1 MFNSIFQLEIS
12 VINTCS
18 LRKLLFYY
26 YVVFF
31 CHDLYNNAVRTIVRA
46 PRRKKKLYLGLN
58 DLMDANLFVLI
69 EWFRLVYVNF
79 KVSF

>member
-1 MFNSIFQLEIS
+1 MFNSIFQLGIS

-18 LRKLLFYY
+18 LRKLL
-26 YVVFF
+26 FF

-46 PRRKKKLYLGLN
+46 PIRKKKLYLGLN